1 MHQKEGL
8 DLKKFEIMHAES
20 LIKTKEHN
28 KLTETIQDLDFTTAT
43 SFPLIFKFMR
53 EDQDQFVRLM
63 QTNADEYNEVRMD
76 PNNTIKM
83 EKIKLKNKKNA

>member
-1 MHQKEGL
+1 M
-8 DLKKFEIMHAES
+8 LKS
-20 LIKTKEHN
+20 KEHER
-28 KLTETIQDLDFTTAT
+28 LTETIRDLDFSNST

-76 PNNTIKM
+76 PSNTVKM
-83 EKIKLKNKKNA
+83 EKIMLKNKKNA